1 MAKLLA
7 LKKPTFLC
15 SGLIMYATHEGIV
28 NKIIDHG

>member
-1 MAKLLA
+1 MTTQAYFFFSTA
-7 LKKPTFLC
+7 

>member
-1 MAKLLA
+1 MAKLA
-7 LKKPTFLC
+7 LKPTFLC